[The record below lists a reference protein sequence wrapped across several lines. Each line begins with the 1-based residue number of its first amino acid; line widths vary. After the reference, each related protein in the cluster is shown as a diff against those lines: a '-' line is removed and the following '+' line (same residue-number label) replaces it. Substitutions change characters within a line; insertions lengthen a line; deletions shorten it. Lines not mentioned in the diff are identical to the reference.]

1 MKSWKGSNR
10 QIGPLVPI
18 NRQRISFVFIRIV
31 NKSFYL
37 HYPDVRA
44 LLDEIVNELMAQFE
58 DMLESFR
65 PGEMLLRSGAQA
77 GYRVTDAATPMRGIF
92 HFVAQ
97 NADICR
103 VLLCGPQETAFVDKV
118 NQLVRER
125 VLDEW
130 AALVGKESRLG
141 YDYVFSFFVAGCI
154 GLLRQWLQQG
164 MPLAPDEMATVV
176 EGIITKGVL
185 ALQ

>member
-1 MKSWKGSNR
+1 M
-10 QIGPLVPI
+10 
-18 NRQRISFVFIRIV
+18 
-31 NKSFYL
+31 
-37 HYPDVRA
+37 
-44 LLDEIVNELMAQFE
+44 
-58 DMLESFR
+58 
-65 PGEMLLRSGAQA
+65 
-77 GYRVTDAATPMRGIF
+77 
-92 HFVAQ
+92 
-97 NADICR
+97 
-103 VLLCGPQETAFVDKV
+103 DKV

-130 AALVGKESRLG
+130 AALVGKESRFG

>member
-1 MKSWKGSNR
+1 M
-10 QIGPLVPI
+10 
-18 NRQRISFVFIRIV
+18 
-31 NKSFYL
+31 
-37 HYPDVRA
+37 
-44 LLDEIVNELMAQFE
+44 
-58 DMLESFR
+58 
-65 PGEMLLRSGAQA
+65 
-77 GYRVTDAATPMRGIF
+77 
-92 HFVAQ
+92 
-97 NADICR
+97 
-103 VLLCGPQETAFVDKV
+103 DKV

-130 AALVGKESRLG
+130 ATLVGKESRLG